1 MAYHNGTPFLIT
13 RKNKMAKLEKTVK
26 VIRFDGNIEVELE
39 ILVEELE
46 IYKEAGWTEAVEV

>member
-1 MAYHNGTPFLIT
+1 
-13 RKNKMAKLEKTVK
+13 MAKLEKTVK